1 LSPVPGERFSH
12 TTEVSVRF
20 AETDAQG
27 IAHNASY
34 LVWYEVARVDYLAR
48 FAGGYNRIR
57 ELGIEALTIEAHVRY
72 LGAARFDDRL
82 RINVRCGDLRG
93 ARFRFD
99 YLLERINDD
108 GTEPIADGWTL
119 HATVDSGSLRPT
131 RLPDWLREA
140 IEQAEGGA
148 AAGTAS

>member
-1 LSPVPGERFSH
+1 LAPVPEAGFSH
-12 TTEVSVRF
+12 ATEVTVRF

-48 FAGGYNRIR
+48 FTGGYNRIR
-57 ELGIEALTIEAHVRY
+57 EQGIEALTIESHVRY
-72 LGAARFDDRL
+72 LGAVFFDDRL
-82 RINVRCGDLRG
+82 RINIRCGELRG

-99 YLLERINDD
+99 YLIDRLTD
-108 GTEPIADGWTL
+108 GADPEPVADGWTL
-119 HATVDSGSLRPT
+119 HATVDRDTLRPT

-140 IEQAEGGA
+140 IDGAE
-148 AAGTAS
+148 SR

>member
-1 LSPVPGERFSH
+1 VPDETFSH
-12 TTEVSVRF
+12 STELSVRF

-57 ELGIEALTIEAHVRY
+57 ELGIEALTIEAHVSY
-72 LGAARFDDRL
+72 LGAVLFDDRL

-99 YLLERINDD
+99 YLIERITDSGAD
-108 GTEPIADGWTL
+108 AVADGWTL
-119 HATVDSGSLRPT
+119 HATVDHESLRPT

-140 IEQAEGGA
+140 IEQAEA
-148 AAGTAS
+148 QTLTAP

>member
-1 LSPVPGERFSH
+1 VPEEAFSH
-12 TTEVSVRF
+12 VTELRVRF

-27 IAHNASY
+27 IAHNAAY

-57 ELGIEALTIEAHVRY
+57 ELGVEALTTETHVRY
-72 LGAARFDDRL
+72 LGAVRFDDRL

-99 YLLERINDD
+99 YLIERLAGDGVDD
-108 GTEPIADGWTL
+108 GAEPVADGWTL
-119 HATVDSGSLRPT
+119 HATVDRATLRPT
-131 RLPDWLREA
+131 RLPDWLRQDIEA
-140 IEQAEGGA
+140 AES
-148 AAGTAS
+148 AAGTA

>member
-1 LSPVPGERFSH
+1 MPKTGFSH
-12 TTEVSVRF
+12 STEVAVRF

-27 IAHNASY
+27 IAHNAAY

-57 ELGIEALTIEAHVRY
+57 GLGLEALTTETHVRY
-72 LGAARFDDRL
+72 LAAVFFDDRL
-82 RINVRCGDLRG
+82 RINIRCGDLRG

-99 YLLERINDD
+99 YLIERV
-108 GTEPIADGWTL
+108 TESGAELVADGWTL
-119 HATVDSGSLRPT
+119 HAVVDHKTFRPT

-140 IEQAEGGA
+140 IEQAETRA
-148 AAGTAS
+148 